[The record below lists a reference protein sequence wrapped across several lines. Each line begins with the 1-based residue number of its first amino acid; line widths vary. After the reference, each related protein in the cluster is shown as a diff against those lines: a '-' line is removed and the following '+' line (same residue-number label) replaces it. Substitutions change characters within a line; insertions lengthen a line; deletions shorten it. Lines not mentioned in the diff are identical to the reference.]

1 MTQRIN
7 LHPLLLSIPALV
19 LLAAPVCHAQDS
31 RFHHP
36 LNQRTPLGKTAAWLS
51 HIHGHQEFWLQP
63 VQVSIPGGGDVS
75 IYSAAAEP
83 MASTK
88 SPALVA
94 VNAGHTYRLKLAN
107 MPEFPDAELYPSIE
121 ILDRLHPPAGQEN
134 RYPIP
139 VPFTRRDIARA
150 LSGKLV
156 TRVIYVEDPETA
168 QMLDPLH
175 REIPQA
181 VTPAENA
188 LQQADLLG
196 RPMII
201 VRLGNRRPS
210 EHQTASLYYGTGGA
224 VELRDQSPTRE
235 VTRVDRPQ
243 KNF

>member
-7 LHPLLLSIPALV
+7 YRQLLPGIAALV
-19 LLAAPVCHAQDS
+19 LLATPLCHAQDP

-36 LNQRTPLGKTAAWLS
+36 LNQRTPLGESAAWLS
-51 HIHGHQEFWLQP
+51 HIHGHQNFWLQP
-63 VQVSIPGGGDVS
+63 VQVSVPGGGDVS

-83 MASTK
+83 MASTA

-94 VNAGHTYRLKLAN
+94 VNAGHTYRLRLAN

-139 VPFTRRDIARA
+139 VPFTRRDIERA
-150 LSGKLV
+150 LAGKLV

-168 QMLDPLH
+168 QLLDPLH
-175 REIPQA
+175 REIPQS
-181 VTPAENA
+181 VSPAENA

-210 EHQTASLYYGTGGA
+210 EQQAASLYFGTGGA
-224 VELRDQSPTRE
+224 VELRERLPQRE
-235 VTRVDRPQ
+235 LTRVD
-243 KNF
+243 